1 MIQSCLRLQLFPSFL
16 WLLCLIQGGDTVGR
30 NIQCSPFQ
38 AVTSNIYCLKYLL
51 LLFKIVGILE
61 NSTGK
66 KIALLVWKF
75 ILPVMLKIEENTEY

>member
-16 WLLCLIQGGDTVGR
+16 WLLCLIQGWYCWKKYSVFSISG
-30 NIQCSPFQ
+30 
-38 AVTSNIYCLKYLL
+38 SNIYCLKYLL